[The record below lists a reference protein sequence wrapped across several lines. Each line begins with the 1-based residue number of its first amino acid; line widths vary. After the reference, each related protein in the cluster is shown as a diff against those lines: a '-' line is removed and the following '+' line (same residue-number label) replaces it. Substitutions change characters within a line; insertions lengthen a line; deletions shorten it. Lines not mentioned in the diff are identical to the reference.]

1 MVDIYCGDF
10 CTLRIF
16 LGKSPKYAF
25 FANLQKMVFFPF
37 LKKKWK
43 KFLFLE
49 KKRPNFFT
57 KKQRFSPADF
67 KFLKKTL
74 FQKSAVFW
82 PFLFFLKNCV
92 FFTFVRRSGEKS
104 EKNAKVLLRVT
115 VSSINPVAK
124 KVCFVFFVFF
134 CVFWVSEKRLKKN
147 AKKINFFKSFVRR
160 SGEKNEKKVKK
171 K

>member
-1 MVDIYCGDF
+1 M
-10 CTLRIF
+10 
-16 LGKSPKYAF
+16 K
-25 FANLQKMVFFPF
+25 
-37 LKKKWK
+37 
-43 KFLFLE
+43 

-67 KFLKKTL
+67 KFAKKGTFSKIGCFCCFWL
-74 FQKSAVFW
+74 FFDLFCVF
-82 PFLFFLKNCV
+82 LYFLKNCV

-134 CVFWVSEKRLKKN
+134 CVFWVSEKRLKKMQ
-147 AKKINFFKSFVRR
+147 KNFIFFNRT
-160 SGEKNEKKVKK
+160 
-171 K
+171 

>member
-1 MVDIYCGDF
+1 M
-10 CTLRIF
+10 
-16 LGKSPKYAF
+16 
-25 FANLQKMVFFPF
+25 
-37 LKKKWK
+37 
-43 KFLFLE
+43 E
-49 KKRPNFFT
+49 KKRPNFFP

-67 KFLKKTL
+67 KFAKKGTFSKIGCFCCFWL
-74 FQKSAVFW
+74 FLAVFW
-82 PFLFFLKNCV
+82 RFWFFLKKCF

-147 AKKINFFKSFVRR
+147 AKKFYFF
-160 SGEKNEKKVKK
+160 
-171 K
+171 